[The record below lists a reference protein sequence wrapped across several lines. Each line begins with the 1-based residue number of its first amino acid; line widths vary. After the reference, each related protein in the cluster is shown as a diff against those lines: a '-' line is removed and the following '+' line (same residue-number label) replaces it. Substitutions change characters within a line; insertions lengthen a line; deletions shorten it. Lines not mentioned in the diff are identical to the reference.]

1 MADKAM
7 ARSDQGLSAD
17 TTGPCPTPLRGVWI
31 AEGRHSPV
39 LRSAEGIAR
48 ALERLCALGF
58 TTLFPAVWNRGAT
71 AFPSRVMERHG
82 FAAQDPLYGGFD
94 PLAELVRQARPLGLA
109 VIPWFEYGF
118 AASPHADGAPLLT
131 ARPDWA
137 ARDPIGALVRH
148 GSLLWLNGLHPEV
161 QQLLIDL
168 AVEVLERYEVQ
179 GIQGDDRW
187 PALPWNAGYDPW
199 TRRLWRAVGGGDPP
213 PPRDPAWMAFR
224 ADRLTEH
231 LRMLRQAVHTI
242 RPGALVSM
250 APAPLP
256 HGYRE
261 LLQDSGRWMQED
273 LVDLLHPQL
282 YRSDPRAYGALLE
295 RTVRGW
301 SAEQRARLAPGISF
315 RVNGRTLTTAT
326 ITAILRRHHPLGL
339 AGAVFFHC
347 DGLEESWPPE
357 EPDQKG
363 DPSGPSVPGRWPVLT
378 QIVHP
383 RGLRG

>member
-1 MADKAM
+1 MAEPPPVA
-7 ARSDQGLSAD
+7 
-17 TTGPCPTPLRGVWI
+17 PLRGVWI

-48 ALERLCALGF
+48 ALERLRALGF
-58 TTLFPAVWNRGAT
+58 NTLFPAVWNRGAT
-71 AFPSRVMERHG
+71 AFPSQVMERHG
-82 FAAQDPLYGGFD
+82 FAVQDPLYGGFD

-118 AASPHADGAPLLT
+118 AASPQADGGPLLS

-137 ARDPIGALVRH
+137 ARDPQGAPVRH
-148 GSLLWLNGLHPEV
+148 GSLLWMNGLHPEV

-168 AVEVLERYEVQ
+168 AVEVLELYEVD

-199 TRRLWRAVGGGDPP
+199 TRHCWRAAGGGPVPP
-213 PPRDPAWMAFR
+213 PPRDSAWMAFR

-231 LRMLRQAVHTI
+231 LRALRTACSTA

-256 HGYRE
+256 HGFRE
-261 LLQDSGRWMQED
+261 LLQDSDRWMREN

-282 YRSDPRAYGALLE
+282 YRADERAYGAALA

-301 SAEQRARLAPGISF
+301 GAEQRARLAPGLSF
-315 RVNGRTLTTAT
+315 RVHGRTLSPAT
-326 ITAILRRHHPLGL
+326 VAAMLRRHRGLGL
-339 AGAVFFHC
+339 AGAVFFHF
-347 DGLEESWPPE
+347 DGLDEGWPPE
-357 EPDQKG
+357 GLAQAG
-363 DPSGPSVPGRWPVLT
+363 VPSGPRVPGRWPVLT
-378 QIVHP
+378 QIVQP
-383 RGLRG
+383 RELRG

>member
-1 MADKAM
+1 MAE
-7 ARSDQGLSAD
+7 RSPAS
-17 TTGPCPTPLRGVWI
+17 PLRGVWI

-48 ALERLCALGF
+48 ALERLVALGF

-82 FAAQDPLYGGFD
+82 FAAQDPLYGDFD

-118 AASPHADGAPLLT
+118 AASPQADGAPLLT

-137 ARDPIGALVRH
+137 ARDPRGALVRH
-148 GSLLWLNGLHPEV
+148 GPLLWMNGLHPEV

-168 AVEVLERYEVQ
+168 AVEVLDRYDVQ

-199 TRRLWRAVGGGDPP
+199 TRRAWRAAGGGEPP
-213 PPRDPAWMAFR
+213 PPRHPAWMAFR

-231 LRMLRQAVHTI
+231 LRELRQAVHRA

-256 HGYRE
+256 HGIRE
-261 LLQDSGRWMQED
+261 LLQDSGRWMREG

-301 SAEQRARLAPGISF
+301 SAEQRARLAPGLSL
-315 RVNGRTLTTAT
+315 RVHGRTLAPAT
-326 ITAILRRHHPLGL
+326 VAAMLQRHRPLGL
-339 AGAVFFHC
+339 AGAVVFHY
-347 DGLEESWPPE
+347 DGLEEGWPAEALPQAG
-357 EPDQKG
+357 EPQAG
-363 DPSGPSVPGRWPVLT
+363 DPSGPRVAGRWPVLT
-378 QIVHP
+378 QIVQP

>member
-1 MADKAM
+1 M
-7 ARSDQGLSAD
+7 ARSDQRLSAD

-137 ARDPIGALVRH
+137 ARDPTGALVRH

-168 AVEVLERYEVQ
+168 AVEVLERYEVR

-187 PALPWNAGYDPW
+187 PALPWDAGYDPW
-199 TRRLWRAVGGGDPP
+199 TRRLWRAVGDGDPP

-273 LVDLLHPQL
+273 LVDLLHPQF

-315 RVNGRTLTTAT
+315 RVNGRTLTPAT
-326 ITAILRRHHPLGL
+326 ITAMLRRHHPLGL

-357 EPDQKG
+357 ESDQKG